1 MGLFD
6 FLNKNKNII
15 TDNGLNK
22 IYYDDGKGPI
32 KEEFSKIKGVLNGE
46 YSEFSRNGTFE
57 LKTYKD
63 GVICLT
69 DEQILENK
77 RQEEEHKKIGIEI
90 EKLSDLDKLISEIT
104 GIHPLV
110 QMENYT
116 IDSFAKVIENKLNK
130 QFDEEYIKFYLYNKR
145 NYFIKKL
152 IEFGENKD
160 LNIWFTEGILNYI
173 RSQTKTYAKINHSE
187 ASFVEHSI
195 LHKLFFDNNTN
206 SWLIWEIN
214 INGDSNV
221 YRKIIFNQQSILF
234 GLNFNTFKLIHD
246 KIKIKSKEYNS
257 EDETFKIDTSDFFER
272 LLNGDE
278 LDPRTHVQKDIL
290 VQKVIDEIE
299 TLCNEN
305 KFNQNDIIFPN

>member
-6 FLNKNKNII
+6 FLKKNKNII

-90 EKLSDLDKLISEIT
+90 QKLSDLDKLISEIT

-173 RSQTKTYAKINHSE
+173 RSQTKTYAKINYSE

-214 INGDSNV
+214 INGDSSV

-246 KIKIKSKEYNS
+246 KIKIKSKEYRS
-257 EDETFKIDTSDFFER
+257 EDETFEIDPSDFFER
-272 LLNGDE
+272 LHNGDE
-278 LDPRTHVQKDIL
+278 LDPRMFAQRDIF
-290 VQKVIDEIE
+290 VQKVMDEIE